1 MMMVN
6 ALISA
11 FVTEETNGA
20 KILSETNR
28 ILKPRIKQNMMM
40 TCVML
45 RWNEREKKL
54 YYTGAGHEHL
64 LVYKVAEQKV
74 YKVKSGGVALGMVR
88 DSSKVLIEQQI
99 LFERGDIIILYTDG
113 ITEARYRSEQN

>member
-11 FVTEETNGA
+11 FATEETNGA
-20 KILSETNR
+20 RILSETNR

-54 YYTGAGHEHL
+54 YYTGA
-64 LVYKVAEQKV
+64 
-74 YKVKSGGVALGMVR
+74 
-88 DSSKVLIEQQI
+88 
-99 LFERGDIIILYTDG
+99 
-113 ITEARYRSEQN
+113 